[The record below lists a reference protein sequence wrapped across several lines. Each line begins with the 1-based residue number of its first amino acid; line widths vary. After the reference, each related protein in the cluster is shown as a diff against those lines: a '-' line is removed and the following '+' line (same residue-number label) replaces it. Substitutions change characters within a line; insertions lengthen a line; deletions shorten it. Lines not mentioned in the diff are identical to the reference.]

1 MDDEFCLK
9 WKNHTSNLTDVLS
22 KFLQDE
28 SLVDVTLAC
37 NWENSDIKTYKAHQ
51 MILSACSPYFEK
63 LFLENT
69 HPHPII
75 FLRDIHHKELEVI
88 LHFMYRGEVNI
99 KQDSLKQVLETAK
112 VLMVRGLC
120 EENSPNGAGEIL
132 RERASSPS
140 VTKDDVNTR
149 KRKMETGAQYCDR
162 ENYVNSPK
170 LHTSSSMSSS
180 LSEVPAVQSYKHSV
194 ASSPSTSQQ
203 PYNLSSPHVSSSPS
217 FPEDRFTPVKQ
228 ENTEED
234 MYEEQTDPQNLT
246 SVSRKSEDFQNVE
259 TVAAPPCSQSNW
271 MHTMNPQ
278 AAIRRY
284 LASHSQQPQ
293 KEPEDLRSTNTSP
306 QKPPPLSIENGIEP
320 HQTCLSECHPD
331 GFKSRY
337 PPTSPIQPFITRN
350 NTDSIF
356 YPDPASPGM
365 YKCVICLKSVR
376 SRWHHLQTHFSRN
389 HKCPYCE
396 SVYSRVDTLKLHA
409 KRVHGLGISRYIHGL
424 IPQLLFPTPHAKTS
438 PVDRV

>member
-1 MDDEFCLK
+1 MTFPGGRQNEDQTDCFIFYFKLTRVHLGSRLERRITSQTPHTPTAMDDEFCLK

-180 LSEVPAVQSYKHSV
+180 LSEVPAAQVSIQYLIVTGGYHSMGNTLQNLLFLF
-194 ASSPSTSQQ
+194 SIFFLLHNSTSAFNSKSTWRNSATFAKFTKSTTNQLKVKHV
-203 PYNLSSPHVSSSPS
+203 LSYH
-217 FPEDRFTPVKQ
+217 
-228 ENTEED
+228 
-234 MYEEQTDPQNLT
+234 
-246 SVSRKSEDFQNVE
+246 
-259 TVAAPPCSQSNW
+259 TVQ
-271 MHTMNPQ
+271 
-278 AAIRRY
+278 
-284 LASHSQQPQ
+284 
-293 KEPEDLRSTNTSP
+293 
-306 QKPPPLSIENGIEP
+306 
-320 HQTCLSECHPD
+320 
-331 GFKSRY
+331 
-337 PPTSPIQPFITRN
+337 
-350 NTDSIF
+350 
-356 YPDPASPGM
+356 
-365 YKCVICLKSVR
+365 
-376 SRWHHLQTHFSRN
+376 
-389 HKCPYCE
+389 
-396 SVYSRVDTLKLHA
+396 
-409 KRVHGLGISRYIHGL
+409 
-424 IPQLLFPTPHAKTS
+424 
-438 PVDRV
+438 

>member
-99 KQDSLKQVLETAK
+99 KQDSLKQVLDTAK

-120 EENSPNGAGEIL
+120 EENTTEAPH
-132 RERASSPS
+132 RERESSPS
-140 VTKDDVNTR
+140 VTKEDLNAAR
-149 KRKMETGAQYCDR
+149 KRKIDSASCCDR
-162 ENYVNSPK
+162 DSYINSPK
-170 LHTSSSMSSS
+170 LLTPSSLSSS
-180 LSEVPAVQSYKHSV
+180 LSEVPSVQQPSYKHSMG
-194 ASSPSTSQQ
+194 SSPSTSQQ
-203 PYNLSSPHVSSSPS
+203 PYNLSSPHIGSSPN

-246 SVSRKSEDFQNVE
+246 SVSRKNEDFQNSE
-259 TVAAPPCSQSNW
+259 SVAPPPCSQSNW
-271 MHTMNPQ
+271 MQTMNPH
-278 AAIRRY
+278 AIRRY
-284 LASHSQQPQ
+284 LASQQPQ

-306 QKPPPLSIENGIEP
+306 QKPPTLSIENEMESQ
-320 HQTCLSECHPD
+320 QTCISECHPD
-331 GFKSRY
+331 G
-337 PPTSPIQPFITRN
+337 
-350 NTDSIF
+350 
-356 YPDPASPGM
+356 M
-365 YKCVICLKSVR
+365 
-376 SRWHHLQTHFSRN
+376 
-389 HKCPYCE
+389 
-396 SVYSRVDTLKLHA
+396 
-409 KRVHGLGISRYIHGL
+409 
-424 IPQLLFPTPHAKTS
+424 FPTWKTTLVPS
-438 PVDRV
+438 LIWWKISFDDFGEGTSRMGKKSSLILLVKSGSAY

>member
-1 MDDEFCLK
+1 MVPITTRLSIIKFNIGNIRIHRYILIYLSSLWYQRFEILQEFCRCNPLIPK
-9 WKNHTSNLTDVLS
+9 FHRRS
-22 KFLQDE
+22 KL
-28 SLVDVTLAC
+28 LVF
-37 NWENSDIKTYKAHQ
+37 
-51 MILSACSPYFEK
+51 CSE
-63 LFLENT
+63 
-69 HPHPII
+69 
-75 FLRDIHHKELEVI
+75 
-88 LHFMYRGEVNI
+88 
-99 KQDSLKQVLETAK
+99 AK
-112 VLMVRGLC
+112 
-120 EENSPNGAGEIL
+120 
-132 RERASSPS
+132 
-140 VTKDDVNTR
+140 
-149 KRKMETGAQYCDR
+149 Y
-162 ENYVNSPK
+162 
-170 LHTSSSMSSS
+170 
-180 LSEVPAVQSYKHSV
+180 
-194 ASSPSTSQQ
+194 QQ
-203 PYNLSSPHVSSSPS
+203 
-217 FPEDRFTPVKQ
+217 
-228 ENTEED
+228 
-234 MYEEQTDPQNLT
+234 
-246 SVSRKSEDFQNVE
+246 
-259 TVAAPPCSQSNW
+259 
-271 MHTMNPQ
+271 
-278 AAIRRY
+278 
-284 LASHSQQPQ
+284 
-293 KEPEDLRSTNTSP
+293 EPEDLRSTNTSP

>member
-293 KEPEDLRSTNTSP
+293 KVDNSSKPIPNLIPTSSHFVPSKPSSPSPSTSVVAKQEISVIQPTNT
-306 QKPPPLSIENGIEP
+306 KPPPATTRKGGRFRPGWLDSYFWLQYDANTNAMFCKYCRKWSSSLPEIRTSFVEGNCNFRLEIVNHHDKCKSHKLCMDREENANRIGGI
-320 HQTCLSECHPD
+320 
-331 GFKSRY
+331 
-337 PPTSPIQPFITRN
+337 
-350 NTDSIF
+350 
-356 YPDPASPGM
+356 
-365 YKCVICLKSVR
+365 
-376 SRWHHLQTHFSRN
+376 
-389 HKCPYCE
+389 
-396 SVYSRVDTLKLHA
+396 
-409 KRVHGLGISRYIHGL
+409 
-424 IPQLLFPTPHAKTS
+424 
-438 PVDRV
+438 